1 MDCTNPIKLNH
12 FLIQETVEDIDK
24 NGDGKIN
31 LEEYIGRLLVSPP
44 TNYILCA
51 KPGSDLC

>member
-1 MDCTNPIKLNH
+1 MDSTNPIKLNH

-31 LEEYIGRLLVSPP
+31 LEEYIGRLFVAP
-44 TNYILCA
+44 TNYILCS

>member
-1 MDCTNPIKLNH
+1 MDCTNPNKHNN

-31 LEEYIGRLLVSPP
+31 LEEYIGRLHVSPP

-51 KPGSDLC
+51 KPGCDLC